1 METMNPLFSIA
12 IVTFQQRHLL
22 EDCLYSIFKQ
32 TYSNIELIICDDES
46 CDFNVTDV
54 NNFIRKHKRENIK
67 NVIVYKQKSNVG
79 TTANCQK
86 AFELGKDL
94 VKRNS

>member
-32 TYSNIELIICDDES
+32 TYSNIELII
-46 CDFNVTDV
+46 VTMKV
-54 NNFIRKHKRENIK
+54 
-67 NVIVYKQKSNVG
+67 VILMLQ
-79 TTANCQK
+79 T
-86 AFELGKDL
+86 
-94 VKRNS
+94 